1 MSQKWRNDIFV
12 IIERKNYD
20 WNIIL
25 YLWLVCMN
33 RNEPPCF
40 CKCQEQMRQS
50 RLVPWAMARRSL
62 NLCHWIR
69 CNHPP
74 PKYPTSFFH
83 WLQLLFLRPCN
94 FLYPATLVYVREE
107 RCHFSEK
114 YYIEQGFKNLIQ
126 YILSVS
132 MIRKSKE
139 IIFLEISSIT
149 N

>member
-1 MSQKWRNDIFV
+1 MSTLRRKNEETTSIFV

-20 WNIIL
+20 WNIIV

-62 NLCHWIR
+62 SLCHWIR
-69 CNHPP
+69 CNYPL
-74 PKYPTSFFH
+74 PKYPISFFH
-83 WLQLLFLRPCN
+83 WLRLPSPRPCN
-94 FLYPATLVYVREE
+94 FLYPATLEYVQEE

-114 YYIEQGFKNLIQ
+114 YDKIN
-126 YILSVS
+126 
-132 MIRKSKE
+132 MIRKNKE
-139 IIFLEISSIT
+139 IIFLEICSIT
-149 N
+149 NYIWFY